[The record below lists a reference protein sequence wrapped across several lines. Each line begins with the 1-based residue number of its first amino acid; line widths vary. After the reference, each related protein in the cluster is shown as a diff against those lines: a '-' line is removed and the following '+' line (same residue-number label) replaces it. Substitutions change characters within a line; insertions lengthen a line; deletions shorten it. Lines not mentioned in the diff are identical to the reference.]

1 MCVGTGEW
9 STETFSVVHA
19 FHCPLLT
26 AHCSLPTAHCSLPT
40 AHCLLLHF
48 QTMNRISN
56 DDNLL
61 KLRAAFTKG
70 GVRGAV
76 TYLNSLTEHRF
87 TSLYRFD
94 GPTLRNITF
103 FDRENPTVESCDD
116 IPVEASYCVFVRDL
130 ATSFMV
136 DDAMRDARVS
146 NHPKKATVQS
156 YCGVP
161 LLDRNGKM
169 FGSICH
175 FDFEPRSIS
184 DRDVE
189 LLEYMARLL
198 QHQF

>member
-1 MCVGTGEW
+1 
-9 STETFSVVHA
+9 
-19 FHCPLLT
+19 
-26 AHCSLPTAHCSLPT
+26 
-40 AHCLLLHF
+40 
-48 QTMNRISN
+48 MNRNSN
-56 DDNLL
+56 DEALL
-61 KLRAAFTKG
+61 KLKNAFNHG
-70 GVRGAV
+70 GVRGALAF
-76 TYLNSLTEHRF
+76 LNSLTPHRF

-103 FDRENPTVESCDD
+103 YDRENPKVETCDD

-130 ATSFMV
+130 SESFMV
-136 DDAMRDARVS
+136 QDAERDERVR
-146 NHPKKATVQS
+146 NHPKQAMVRS

-175 FDFEPRSIS
+175 FDFKPGRIS

-198 QHQF
+198 QNQF